1 VKRREFIAGLSGAVA
16 WPLTARAQQ
25 QTMPVIGYLNSTS
38 SEADSPNRTAFV
50 QGLKEAGFVEGQ
62 NLAIE
67 YRWAS
72 GQYDQLPALVADL
85 VGRQVAVLVAVG
97 GNLSAQA
104 AKAATST
111 IPIVFVSGG
120 DPVAAGL
127 VASLNRP
134 GGNVTGVSRIATA
147 LTAKRLDI
155 LHQLVPK
162 AVLIGVLVNPKGY
175 DEDLQRR
182 ELQDAAE
189 SIRQRTLVVGASTE
203 PDIETAFTTLVQR
216 RADALLVAIDPYF
229 ASRRDQIVALAAR
242 HTLPAIYY
250 LREFVTA
257 GGLMSYGSSL
267 TNANREAG
275 IYAGQILKGVK
286 PTELPVLQPTKF
298 ELVIN
303 LKTAKALGLEIPQHL
318 LARADEVIE

>member
-1 VKRREFIAGLSGAVA
+1 MS
-16 WPLTARAQQ
+16 W
-25 QTMPVIGYLNSTS
+25 
-38 SEADSPNRTAFV
+38 
-50 QGLKEAGFVEGQ
+50 
-62 NLAIE
+62 
-67 YRWAS
+67 
-72 GQYDQLPALVADL
+72 
-85 VGRQVAVLVAVG
+85 
-97 GNLSAQA
+97 
-104 AKAATST
+104 
-111 IPIVFVSGG
+111 
-120 DPVAAGL
+120 
-127 VASLNRP
+127 
-134 GGNVTGVSRIATA
+134 IATA
-147 LTAKRLDI
+147 LTAKRLDL

-182 ELQDAAE
+182 ELQDAAG
-189 SIRQRTLVVGASTE
+189 SIREQTLVVGASTE

-250 LREFVTA
+250 LRDFVTA

-267 TNANREAG
+267 TNAAREAG

-286 PTELPVLQPTKF
+286 PAELPVLQPTKF

-303 LKTAKALGLEIPQHL
+303 LKTAKALGIEVPTSMQL
-318 LARADEVIE
+318 LADEVIE